1 MKVSMNKLGRTG
13 GKHISHICQNIH
25 IHSVGKYL
33 RKNGSFLTTVISLS
47 SLCFSNVAVE
57 GVWKLY
63 LLAKK
68 TPHIHLEKLWTKLL
82 LSRPSV
88 WHFRCTSSPPLLGFF
103 LFRYTPVVVF
113 SRYFHPGKKPWRI
126 NGEKREKWWWINCI
140 NVRETRRQKRGFGHS
155 WQANRLFLGCW
166 CCTVGNL
173 RYKNFLSGVHFF
185 CFSFRLF

>member
-1 MKVSMNKLGRTG
+1 MLQSKVFESFIFWPKKRRTF
-13 GKHISHICQNIH
+13 IWRSSEQ
-25 IHSVGKYL
+25 
-33 RKNGSFLTTVISLS
+33 SF
-47 SLCFSNVAVE
+47 
-57 GVWKLY
+57 Y
-63 LLAKK
+63 
-68 TPHIHLEKLWTKLL
+68 
-82 LSRPSV
+82 SRPSV

-185 CFSFRLF
+185 ASPFVYSNFISSSNAFEVLCTFYSWIVLRERAGEWIQ